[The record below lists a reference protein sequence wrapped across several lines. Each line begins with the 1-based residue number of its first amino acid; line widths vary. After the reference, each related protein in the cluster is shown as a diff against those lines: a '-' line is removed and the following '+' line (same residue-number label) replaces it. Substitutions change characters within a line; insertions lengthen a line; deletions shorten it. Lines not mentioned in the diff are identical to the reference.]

1 MIRIWKPFAVAI
13 TVVSAATAAMLAPHA
28 STMTRSIRRLPMQQQ
43 QHVATVSRFDR
54 TQSAALF
61 VGVRRFTKDRTI
73 DVPYAVDDAVD
84 LAYTFALDARV
95 SLVPAE
101 RVVLALS
108 GTPQKEESQH
118 RLDELKKAGA
128 QIENADPSDILL
140 LLQQQAAAAGQDGMF
155 ILSISSHG
163 FVWEGTPYILGS
175 TSLFRYPDTALSTTR
190 IFDIVATSE
199 ARRSLLF
206 IDACRER
213 IASEVRTPGPD
224 PRTAA
229 PLIDRMTQIEGQV
242 VFYAAAPGRYAYDD
256 PKNGN
261 GVFTRAVIE
270 GLHCK
275 AAAAGVVTVDTLRRY
290 VEREV
295 RQWIRAYRDPS
306 IGAAIQVSM
315 EGDTDDMPL
324 AICSQEDL
332 NDAASVPAASTS
344 RPFLLS
350 RR

>member
-1 MIRIWKPFAVAI
+1 MKMWKPFAFATV
-13 TVVSAATAAMLAPHA
+13 VVSAATAAVLAPRP
-28 STMTRSIRRLPMQQQ
+28 STPTRSIRVVPVQKTIAPRSQ
-43 QHVATVSRFDR
+43 FDR

-61 VGVRRFTKDRTI
+61 VGVRRFTKDRTL

-84 LAYTFALDARV
+84 LAYTFALDPRV
-95 SLVPAE
+95 NLVPVD

-108 GTPQKEESQH
+108 GMPQKEESQR
-118 RLDELKKAGA
+118 RLDVLEKAGA
-128 QIENADPSDILL
+128 QIEHADPSDILL
-140 LLQQQAAAAGQDGMF
+140 LLQQQAAAAGQDGIF

-213 IASEVRTPGPD
+213 IAAEVRAAAPD

-229 PLIDRMTQIEGQV
+229 APLVDRMTQIEGQV
-242 VFYAAAPGRYAYDD
+242 IFYAAAPGRYAYDD

-270 GLHCK
+270 GLHCN
-275 AAAAGVVTVDTLRRY
+275 AARDGVVTVDTLRRY

-295 RQWIRAYRDPS
+295 RQWIRAHRDPS

-324 AICSQEDL
+324 SVCTPREF
-332 NDAASVPAASTS
+332 NDAATAPGPSTS